1 MTLLQLLL
9 RANENNVDSHQQLCN
24 SAIATLFL
32 GTPHRGSTYADM
44 GETVRRVASIAGFD
58 TASQN
63 IQTLEVDGALLEN
76 CDERFQKLCE
86 RLKRHYEVHT
96 FQEAQG
102 MKATQMLGL
111 NEKVC
116 SIKLLQVSKY

>member
-1 MTLLQLLL
+1 
-9 RANENNVDSHQQLCN
+9 
-24 SAIATLFL
+24 
-32 GTPHRGSTYADM
+32 M
-44 GETVRRVASIAGFD
+44 GETVRRIASIAGFD

-63 IQTLEVDGALLEN
+63 IQALEVDSALLEN
-76 CDERFQKLCE
+76 CDERFQKLCD

-102 MKATQMLGL
+102 MSGTQILGL

-116 SIKLLQVSKY
+116 RMTFFFSSQVLSVYRLSKTSRLPSRSKKANARSTPTIEP

>member
-1 MTLLQLLL
+1 
-9 RANENNVDSHQQLCN
+9 
-24 SAIATLFL
+24 
-32 GTPHRGSTYADM
+32 M

-63 IQTLEVDGALLEN
+63 IQALEVDGALLEN
-76 CDERFQKLCE
+76 CDERFQKFCHRVKL
-86 RLKRHYEVHT
+86 HHEVHT

-102 MKATQMLGL
+102 MKGTQILSL

-116 SIKLLQVSKY
+116 SLLNSVSSLQIPIAFRLSKTSHLPFRLRRANVRSTRTIGR